1 MCPLSVDKIVKYFII
16 WNIGLM
22 MEKYLATAGGRI
34 RCLRCTAKS
43 VRSGNQCLK
52 PSLKSSRT
60 QKCSTHGGRNKGPIT
75 EAGKAR
81 SAAAHVKTGEFTKQA
96 IRKRSQKLAEMMQ
109 LEDAC
114 RILGLS
120 TADRTRGRK
129 PTGYVPLT
137 TIKDVFLFALDK
149 ELNRPAQAGA
159 QASIIK

>member
-1 MCPLSVDKIVKYFII
+1 MEQYLS
-16 WNIGLM
+16 
-22 MEKYLATAGGRI
+22 TAGGKI
-34 RCLRCTAKS
+34 QCLRCTAKS

-52 PSLKSSRT
+52 PALKSSRT
-60 QKCSTHGGRNKGPIT
+60 QKCGHHGGRNKGPIT

-81 SAAAHVKTGEFTKQA
+81 SAASRVKTGEFTKQA
-96 IRKRSQKLAEMMQ
+96 VRERSQKLAEMMQ

-114 RILGLS
+114 HVLGL
-120 TADRTRGRK
+120 TNAGRTRGRK

-159 QASIIK
+159 

>member
-1 MCPLSVDKIVKYFII
+1 MEMYLS
-16 WNIGLM
+16 
-22 MEKYLATAGGRI
+22 TAGGRI
-34 RCLRCTAKS
+34 TCLRCTAKS

-60 QKCSTHGGRNKGPIT
+60 QKCGHHGGRNKGPIT

-81 SAAAHVKTGEFTKQA
+81 SAAAHIKTGEFTKQA
-96 IRKRSQKLAEMMQ
+96 IKERSQKLAEMMQ

-129 PTGYVPLT
+129 PNGYKRLS
-137 TIKDVFLFALDK
+137 TIKDVFEFALDK
-149 ELNRPAQAGA
+149 ESNRLT
-159 QASIIK
+159 ASGSDIEAINQSNAWIENT

>member
-1 MCPLSVDKIVKYFII
+1 MEQYLS
-16 WNIGLM
+16 
-22 MEKYLATAGGRI
+22 TAGGKI
-34 RCLRCTAKS
+34 QCLRCTAKS

-96 IRKRSQKLAEMMQ
+96 IKERSQKLTEMMQ
-109 LEDAC
+109 LEDAMHV
-114 RILGLS
+114 LKMT
-120 TADRTRGRK
+120 TATRTRGRK

-137 TIKDVFLFALDK
+137 TIKDVVLFALDK
-149 ELNRPAQAGA
+149 EINRVGA
-159 QASIIK
+159 SDEEQ

>member
-1 MCPLSVDKIVKYFII
+1 MEQYLS
-16 WNIGLM
+16 
-22 MEKYLATAGGRI
+22 TAGGKI
-34 RCLRCTAKS
+34 QCLRCTAKS

-96 IRKRSQKLAEMMQ
+96 IKERSQKLTEMMQ
-109 LEDAC
+109 LEDAMHV
-114 RILGLS
+114 LKMT
-120 TADRTRGRK
+120 TATRTRGRK

-137 TIKDVFLFALDK
+137 TIKDVVLFALDK

-159 QASIIK
+159 